1 MKKWQVKFIASN
13 CKKEVVTT
21 ETRTYK
27 TKHNAEM
34 ALANQIYDMF
44 IIGYD
49 NFEVIRKGENEI
61 KVIRHIFRGNDISY
75 LWTIE
80 EL

>member
-1 MKKWQVKFIASN
+1 MKKWKLTFIARN

-21 ETRTYK
+21 KTKTYK
-27 TKHNAEM
+27 TRHNAE
-34 ALANQIYDMF
+34 LAMSKQIYDMF
-44 IIGYD
+44 VIGYD
-49 NFEVIRKGENEI
+49 NFEVTRKGANEI
-61 KVIRHIFRGNDISY
+61 SVIRHIFRGHNINY

>member
-1 MKKWQVKFIASN
+1 MKKWQVRFIVSN
-13 CKKEVVTT
+13 CRNEVVTT

-27 TKHNAEM
+27 TKHNAE
-34 ALANQIYDMF
+34 LAVSKQIYDMF
-44 IIGYD
+44 VVGYD
-49 NFEVIRKGENEI
+49 NFEVTRKEPNEI
-61 KVIRHIFRGNDISY
+61 YVIRHIFRGPNINY